1 MKLYCLLL
9 LVVLI
14 TPACVTANR
23 AIASQPFTQCPSD
36 PAKQELRSKELQDI
50 VKADQDDREI
60 PADKINWEQVL
71 PRDES
76 RRKRIGE
83 IFGEGCLKN
92 EKDYSAAALVYQHG
106 NVPDHFMQTFLW
118 AKRAVELGDPSQS
131 RLMAMGLDRYL
142 VNIGHK
148 QLFATQASKPM
159 NECWCLEEVEK
170 SYPEK
175 DRIKIA
181 QKSVQDAL
189 QWVDSLN
196 NNQAS
201 CKPAKFCQK
210 NLKESKQGIVPGF
223 W

>member
-1 MKLYCLLL
+1 MKLYSF
-9 LVVLI
+9 LI
-14 TPACVTANR
+14 FAILTATACVTTKRAVAN
-23 AIASQPFTQCPSD
+23 QPYLQCQDDS
-36 PAKQELRSKELQDI
+36 ARQELRSKELQEI

-60 PADKINWEQVL
+60 PADKINWEQIL
-71 PRDES
+71 PKDEA

-83 IFGEGCLKN
+83 IFGEGCFKHA
-92 EKDYSAAALVYQHG
+92 KDYAAAALVYQHG
-106 NVPDHFMQTFLW
+106 NVPDHFYQTFLW
-118 AKRAVELGDPSQS
+118 AKKAIELGDPSQS

-148 QLFATQASKPM
+148 QLFATQATKPT

-170 SYPEK
+170 SYPENE
-175 DRIKIA
+175 RLKIA
-181 QKSVQDAL
+181 QKSTQDAL

-196 NNQAS
+196 NGQAG

-210 NLKESKQGIVPGF
+210 NLKDSKRGTVPGF